1 VEEPVKISFELRS
14 TAREEL
20 TERVKKQASTRPILL
35 DGHLRSIHFL
45 RGIHSR
51 AQYAL
56 VAFYMLLGSDT
67 QATKRCSVPGHPGQV
82 FQSYLHQSALATLSL
97 ACRKAFDQSRKGMTG
112 ANFGRATDTVLEQ
125 HAAYWVKNS
134 GESAE
139 NCLLALKFLRRFFL
153 ACSKSSG
160 DLFKEN
166 GALGRRIGLVKQYA
180 DRSAAHISLD
190 DYRIDLLDFA
200 HVVAALGLVGEIVR
214 SFDSGGPASEF
225 NDIDE
230 SAWQA
235 AKTLFP
241 ETPDIRLFGTMQ
253 VSQQAKCCW
262 AWGEDEGMHMLT
274 EQLPFA
280 ISWF

>member
-1 VEEPVKISFELRS
+1 MEEPIKIFFEFKS
-14 TAREEL
+14 TAKVDL
-20 TERVKKQASTRPILL
+20 AERVKNQAGTRPILL

-56 VAFYMLLGSDT
+56 VAFYMLLGT
-67 QATKRCSVPGHPGQV
+67 NVQATKRCSVSGQPGQV

-97 ACRKAFDQSRKGMTG
+97 ACRKAFDHARKGMTG

-125 HAAYWVKNS
+125 HAGYWVKNS
-134 GESAE
+134 GESLD
-139 NCLLALKFLRRFFL
+139 NCVRALRLLRRFFL
-153 ACSKSSG
+153 ACSKNSG
-160 DLFKEN
+160 DLFKED
-166 GALGRRIGLVKQYA
+166 GTLGRRIGLVKQYA

-190 DYRIDLLDFA
+190 DYRIDILDFA

-214 SFDSGGPASEF
+214 SFDSGAPASEF

-235 AKTLFP
+235 ARTLFP
-241 ETPDIRLFGTMQ
+241 ETPDIRIFGKMQ

-262 AWGEDEGMHMLT
+262 AWGEDEGMQMLT